1 MKENSFV
8 LYIMK
13 SSAIL
18 PKLIPILELINKN
31 SSNFLKKTYN
41 YIKIFLFKNHT
52 YEISVCS

>member
-1 MKENSFV
+1 
-8 LYIMK
+8 MK